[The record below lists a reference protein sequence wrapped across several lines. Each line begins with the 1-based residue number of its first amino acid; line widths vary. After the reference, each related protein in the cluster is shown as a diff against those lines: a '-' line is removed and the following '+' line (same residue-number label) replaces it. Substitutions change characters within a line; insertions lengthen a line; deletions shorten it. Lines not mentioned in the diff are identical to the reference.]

1 MINEVT
7 ARAQQITGLTNVD
20 RDTDQMPSFDGT
32 VRMTEINARDADQ
45 TQILDLNGSSH
56 PVRVNLGKI
65 FQAAPGLPKVNEY
78 LLALQKWE
86 GCVTKVGID
95 TFWAT
100 LSMVV
105 GEGTDQDA
113 EIYIEEVDLED
124 RALIQPGAV
133 FYWTIGYLNR
143 PSGRQR
149 SSVIRFRRL
158 PVWTRQDLATART
171 KALKFKKI
179 FDAG

>member
-1 MINEVT
+1 MIEEVT
-7 ARAQQITGLTNVD
+7 ARTQSIPGLTNVN
-20 RDTDQMPSFDGT
+20 RDTDQMPRFEGT
-32 VRMTEINARDADQ
+32 VRMMEINAGDDDQ
-45 TQILDLNGSSH
+45 TQKLDLNGSSH

-65 FQAAPGLPKVNEY
+65 HAAPALPKVREY

-86 GCVTKVGID
+86 GYVTEVGRD
-95 TFWAT
+95 TFWAR

-105 GEGTDQDA
+105 GEGVDQDA

-133 FYWTIGYLNR
+133 FYWTIGYLDR

-149 SSVIRFRRL
+149 SSVLRFRRL
-158 PVWTRQDLATART
+158 PVWTGRDLIKARS
-171 KALKFKKI
+171 KALKFKQI
-179 FDAG
+179 FNGE

>member
-1 MINEVT
+1 MIEEVT
-7 ARAQQITGLTNVD
+7 ARGQAIPGLTNVD
-20 RDTDQMPSFDGT
+20 RDIDQMPRFEGT
-32 VRMTEINARDADQ
+32 VRTTEINAGDADQ
-45 TQILDLNGSSH
+45 TLILDLNGSSH
-56 PVRVNLGKI
+56 PVRVNLGTI
-65 FQAAPGLPKVNEY
+65 PATPALPKVHEY

-86 GCVTKVGID
+86 GYVTEVGTD
-95 TFWAT
+95 TFWAR

-124 RALIQPGAV
+124 RALIKPGAV
-133 FYWTIGYLNR
+133 FYWTIGYLDR

-149 SSVIRFRRL
+149 SSVLRFRRL
-158 PVWTRQDLATART
+158 PVWTRQDLIRARS
-171 KALKFKKI
+171 KALKIKQI